1 MKFCNKCGTA
11 VTEENQ
17 RFCPECGNNLMEAEM
32 SAPAPA
38 PAPVQ
43 EAPVAVKP
51 QAQPVV
57 QTVAP
62 APAPAP
68 KPEPVPMPEI
78 DQPMNWHNFLSKQ
91 LLFAA
96 SAILVIIGILFWT
109 GGVYQ
114 HVVFRMSD
122 EGKFA
127 RIALNAVQGGYNDAV
142 ENPSSLFDELPQV
155 KAAMGISSGGS
166 FGGMNFASME
176 NLQSSPFAEIDNG
189 GKQAAA
195 MIDSADLSF
204 TSDYLY
210 EQYGFMQFVDIFFGL
225 LMIALGAAAAYIAL
239 GLSRFKKDTVK
250 YFFFYNIAV
259 LGSVVLY
266 SILYTFV
273 LNPFSD
279 IFPIFTLPFFVI
291 VLGLVAS
298 FVYNKMYYEKRE
310 KYFVR

>member
-17 RFCPECGNNLMEAEM
+17 RFCPECGNNLMEAE
-32 SAPAPA
+32 
-38 PAPVQ
+38 APVIEQ
-43 EAPVAVKP
+43 P
-51 QAQPVV
+51 QMQQKVV
-57 QTVAP
+57 QPVAP
-62 APAPAP
+62 APAPKA
-68 KPEPVPMPEI
+68 EPVPMPEI
-78 DQPMNWHNFLSKQ
+78 DQPMNWHNILSKQ

-96 SAILVIIGILFWT
+96 SAILVIIGLLFWT
-109 GGVYQ
+109 GGIYQ

-127 RIALNAVQGGYNDAV
+127 RIALNAVQGGYNDAI

-155 KAAMGISSGGS
+155 KAAMGITSGS
-166 FGGMNFASME
+166 VFSGMSME
-176 NLQSSPFAEIDNG
+176 VMQNNPFAQIDNG

-195 MIDSADLSF
+195 MIDSADVSF

-210 EQYGFMQFVDIFFGL
+210 EQYGFMQVVDIFFGL
-225 LMIALGAAAAYIAL
+225 VMVALGAAAAYLAL
-239 GLSRFKKDTVK
+239 QLAQFKKDTVK

-266 SILYTFV
+266 AILYTFV

-279 IFPIFTLPFFVI
+279 VFAIFTLPFFVI

-298 FVYNKMYYEKRE
+298 LIYNKMYYDKRE

>member
-17 RFCPECGNNLMEAEM
+17 RFCPECGNNLMEAEA

-38 PAPVQ
+38 Q
-43 EAPVAVKP
+43 EAPVVTKP
-51 QAQPVV
+51 QTQTVAQP
-57 QTVAP
+57 VAP
-62 APAPAP
+62 APAPKA
-68 KPEPVPMPEI
+68 EPVPMPEI

-109 GGVYQ
+109 GGIYQ

-122 EGKFA
+122 EGQFA
-127 RIALNAVQGGYNDAV
+127 RIALNAVQGGYNDAI
-142 ENPSSLFDELPQV
+142 ENPTALFDELPQV
-155 KAAMGISSGGS
+155 KAAMGISSGDTFS
-166 FGGMNFASME
+166 GMNFGSMQAM
-176 NLQSSPFAEIDNG
+176 QSGPLAEIDRG

-195 MIDSADLSF
+195 MIDSLDLSF

-225 LMIALGAAAAYIAL
+225 VMIALGAAAAYLAL
-239 GLSRFKKDTVK
+239 QLAQFKKNMVK

-259 LGSVVLY
+259 LGSTVLY
-266 SILYTFV
+266 AILYTLV

-279 IFPIFTLPFFVI
+279 IFPILTVSFFVI

-298 FVYNKMYYEKRE
+298 LVYNKMYYDKRE

>member
-11 VTEENQ
+11 VTEEDQ
-17 RFCPECGNNLMEAEM
+17 RFCPECGNNLMEAEA

-38 PAPVQ
+38 PAAV
-43 EAPVAVKP
+43 APVIEQSQMQQK
-51 QAQPVV
+51 VV
-57 QTVAP
+57 QPVAP

-68 KPEPVPMPEI
+68 KAEPVPMPEI

-96 SAILVIIGILFWT
+96 SAILVIIGLLFWT
-109 GGVYQ
+109 GGIYQ

-127 RIALNAVQGGYNDAV
+127 RIALNAAQGGYNDAI

-155 KAAMGISSGGS
+155 KAAMGITSGS
-166 FGGMNFASME
+166 VFSGMSME
-176 NLQSSPFAEIDNG
+176 VMQNNPFAQIDNG

-195 MIDSADLSF
+195 MIDSVDFSF

-210 EQYGFMQFVDIFFGL
+210 EQFGFMQVVDIFFGL
-225 LMIALGAAAAYIAL
+225 VMVALGAAAAYLAL
-239 GLSRFKKDTVK
+239 QLAQFKKDTVK
-250 YFFFYNIAV
+250 YFRFYNIAV
-259 LGSVVLY
+259 VGSVVLY

-291 VLGLVAS
+291 VLALAAS
-298 FVYNKMYYEKRE
+298 LVYNKMYYDKRE

>member
-11 VTEENQ
+11 VTEEDQ
-17 RFCPECGNNLMEAEM
+17 RFCPECGNNLMEAE
-32 SAPAPA
+32 APA

-43 EAPVAVKP
+43 VVEQPRVQP
-51 QAQPVV
+51 QAP
-57 QTVAP
+57 TP

-68 KPEPVPMPEI
+68 TPAPAPEPVPMPEI

-109 GGVYQ
+109 GGIYQ
-114 HVVFRMSD
+114 HVIFRMSD

-142 ENPSSLFDELPQV
+142 ENPSALFDELPQV
-155 KAAMGISSGGS
+155 KAAMGITSGS
-166 FGGMNFASME
+166 VFSGMNLEAMK
-176 NLQSSPFAEIDNG
+176 NNPFAEIDNG

-195 MIDSADLSF
+195 MIDSVDFSF

-210 EQYGFMQFVDIFFGL
+210 EQFSFMQFVDIFFGL
-225 LMIALGAAAAYIAL
+225 VMIALGAAAAYLAL
-239 GLSRFKKDTVK
+239 QLAQFKKNAVK
-250 YFFFYNIAV
+250 YFRLYNIAV
-259 LGSVVLY
+259 LSGIALH

-279 IFPIFTLPFFVI
+279 IFPIFTIPFFVI
-291 VLGLVAS
+291 FLGLVAS
-298 FVYNKMYYEKRE
+298 FMYNKLYYDKRE